1 MGKGKRIASGWWL
14 VCVVALWLVGVAST
28 SEAGTLTAVLT
39 WQNTDTTDAVQ
50 IDRAPASAGPFTKLS
65 TVPAGTLTYT
75 DATNN
80 PGDTVCYRVENFNS
94 SGNGPSSNVACK
106 TFPPVPTVAPV
117 LSPIQ

>member
-1 MGKGKRIASGWWL
+1 MAKARRIVNGWWL
-14 VCVVALWLVGVAST
+14 GWGVGLWFLALASM

-39 WQNTDTTDAVQ
+39 WQNSDTTDAVQ
-50 IDRAPASAGPFTKLS
+50 IDRGPASTGPFAKLS
-65 TVPAGTLTYT
+65 TVPAGVLTYT